1 MAQEAR
7 PVETIPDCKVKA
19 VNPPFRS
26 VSTPRGR
33 KDLRVVGRVNPD
45 ACARTPRLHLDLSEW
60 NARRLVKRLDEVLSR
75 DAWQRPSALATNR
88 GSTVAQLLEY
98 ALLEDK

>member
-1 MAQEAR
+1 MAYGPKTPE
-7 PVETIPDCKVKA
+7 INGDCKLKA

-45 ACARTPRLHLDLSEW
+45 ACARTPRLRLELSEW
-60 NARRLVKRLDEVLSR
+60 NARRLAKRLEEELSR
-75 DAWQRPSALATNR
+75 DAWQRLSALATNR
-88 GSTVAQLLEY
+88 GDTVGQLLEH
-98 ALLEDK
+98 ALSEVK

>member
-1 MAQEAR
+1 MAHGPKTPEIIR
-7 PVETIPDCKVKA
+7 DCKLKA

-45 ACARTPRLHLDLSEW
+45 ARARTPRLHLDLSEW
-60 NARRLVKRLDEVLSR
+60 NARRLAKRLEKELGR
-75 DAWQRPSALATNR
+75 DAWQCLSALATDR
-88 GSTVAQLLEY
+88 GSAVAQLLEQ
-98 ALLEDK
+98 ALSEGQ

>member
-1 MAQEAR
+1 MRLEPKATQPAL
-7 PVETIPDCKVKA
+7 DCKLKA

-60 NARRLVKRLDEVLSR
+60 NARGLVKKLEEERSR
-75 DAWQRPSALATNR
+75 DAWQRLSALATNR
-88 GSTVAQLLEY
+88 RSTVTRLFEQ
-98 ALLEDK
+98 ALSEGK

>member
-1 MAQEAR
+1 MAHGPKQPQTLR
-7 PVETIPDCKVKA
+7 DCKVKA

-45 ACARTPRLHLDLSEW
+45 ACVRSPRLHLDLPEW
-60 NARRLVKRLDEVLSR
+60 NARRLAKRLEKELGR
-75 DAWQRPSALATNR
+75 DAWQCLSALATDR
-88 GSTVAQLLEY
+88 GSTVAQLREQ
-98 ALLEDK
+98 ALSEGQ

>member
-1 MAQEAR
+1 MAYGPKTPEIIR
-7 PVETIPDCKVKA
+7 DCKLKA

-45 ACARTPRLHLDLSEW
+45 ACARTPRLHLDISEW
-60 NARRLVKRLDEVLSR
+60 NARRLAKKLEKELSR
-75 DAWQRPSALATNR
+75 DAWRRLSALATNG
-88 GSTVAQLLEY
+88 GSAVSQLLEH
-98 ALLEDK
+98 APSEGK

>member
-1 MAQEAR
+1 MAYGPKTPEIIR
-7 PVETIPDCKVKA
+7 DCKLKA
-19 VNPPFRS
+19 VNSPFRS

-75 DAWQRPSALATNR
+75 DAWQRLSALATNR

>member
-1 MAQEAR
+1 MAYGPKTPEIIR
-7 PVETIPDCKVKA
+7 DCKLKA

-45 ACARTPRLHLDLSEW
+45 ACARAPRLRHELSEW
-60 NARRLVKRLDEVLSR
+60 IARRLAKKLEAELSR
-75 DAWQRPSALATNR
+75 DAPQRLSALATYR
-88 GSTVAQLLEY
+88 GSTVAQLLEH
-98 ALLEDK
+98 ALSEGK

>member
-1 MAQEAR
+1 MAHGPKTPEIIR
-7 PVETIPDCKVKA
+7 VCKLKA

-33 KDLRVVGRVNPD
+33 KDLRVVGRVNP
-45 ACARTPRLHLDLSEW
+45 AARHRAPRLRLDLSEW
-60 NARRLVKRLDEVLSR
+60 NARRIAKKLEEEPSR
-75 DAWQRPSALATNR
+75 DAWQRLSALATNR

>member
-1 MAQEAR
+1 MAHGPKQ
-7 PVETIPDCKVKA
+7 PQTISDCKLKA

-60 NARRLVKRLDEVLSR
+60 NARRLAKGLEEEVSR
-75 DAWQRPSALATNR
+75 DAWQRLSALATNR
-88 GSTVAQLLEY
+88 GSTVAQVLEH
-98 ALLEDK
+98 ALSEGK